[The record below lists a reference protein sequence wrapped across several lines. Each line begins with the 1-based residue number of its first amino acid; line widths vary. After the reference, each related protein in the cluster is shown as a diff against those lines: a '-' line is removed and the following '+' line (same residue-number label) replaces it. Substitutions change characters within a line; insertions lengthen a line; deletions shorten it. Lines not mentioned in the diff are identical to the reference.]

1 MDCLRIV
8 GGQRLSG
15 KVSLSG
21 AKNAALPLLFAG
33 LLTDK
38 KLQFENIPNLSDIH
52 TTLRLLEGV
61 GAEVEFNEL
70 KKTVSVFCPAVTSC
84 EAPYDLVRTMRASIL
99 ILAPL
104 LARVGEARVSLPG
117 GCAIGARPVDLHLM
131 ALEALGATFN
141 LENGY
146 VHGTLKS
153 GGFLGSE
160 IHFPFP
166 SVGATETALMA
177 CAAATGT
184 SVIHNAAR
192 EPEITDLSMLL
203 VSMGAKIEGMGSSK
217 LTITGAKLRPTK
229 AHRVIP
235 DRIEAATYLMAGLIT
250 GGNVSAEITGE
261 FLTSVLSVLRDAG
274 AQVSETQDHCIEV
287 ANRGGLSP
295 VKITTAPFPGF
306 PTDVQA
312 QLMALLTQAEGHSE
326 IEETIFENRFMHV
339 PELIR
344 LGARLRIRGNH
355 VDVEGPSAL
364 QGAIVMATDLR
375 ASASL
380 IIAALAAKGETKIRR
395 IYHLDR
401 GYEDLHLK
409 LKSLGA
415 EVYREREN

>member
-8 GGQRLSG
+8 GGRKLAG
-15 KVSLSG
+15 EVPLGG

-33 LLTDK
+33 LLTHK
-38 KLQFENIPNLSDIH
+38 KLQFENVPNLSDIH
-52 TTLRLLEGV
+52 TTFRLLEQV
-61 GAEVEFNEL
+61 GSQTEYDP
-70 KKTVSVFCPAVTSC
+70 KTKTASIHCPSVTSF

-104 LARVGEARVSLPG
+104 LARVGEAKVSLPG
-117 GCAIGARPVDLHLM
+117 GCAIGARPVDLHLK
-131 ALEALGATFN
+131 ALEALGAIFN
-141 LENGY
+141 LESGY
-146 VHGTLKS
+146 VHGKLRS
-153 GGFLGSE
+153 GGFVGAE

-177 CAAATGT
+177 AAAASGT
-184 SVIHNAAR
+184 SVIYNAAR
-192 EPEITDLSMLL
+192 EPEITDLAMLL
-203 VSMGAKIEGMGSSK
+203 QSMGAKIEGLGTST
-217 LTITGAKLRPTK
+217 LTITGATLVPTQ

-250 GGNVSAEITGE
+250 GGRVSAQIPEE
-261 FLTSVLSVLRDAG
+261 FLGSVLDVLKTAG
-274 AQVSETQDHCIEV
+274 AEVLVSPQKGVEV
-287 ANRGGLSP
+287 FANGPLRP

-312 QLMALLTQAEGHSE
+312 QLMALMTHASGQSE

-344 LGARLRIRGNH
+344 LGAKLKIRGNH
-355 VDVEGPSAL
+355 VDVDGPATL

-380 IIAALAAKGETKIRR
+380 IIAGLAAKGETKIRR

-415 EVYREREN
+415 EVYREKQG

>member
-1 MDCLRIV
+1 
-8 GGQRLSG
+8 
-15 KVSLSG
+15 
-21 AKNAALPLLFAG
+21 
-33 LLTDK
+33 
-38 KLQFENIPNLSDIH
+38 
-52 TTLRLLEGV
+52 
-61 GAEVEFNEL
+61 L
-70 KKTVSVFCPAVTSC
+70 K
-84 EAPYDLVRTMRASIL
+84 
-99 ILAPL
+99 
-104 LARVGEARVSLPG
+104 
-117 GCAIGARPVDLHLM
+117 

-146 VHGTLKS
+146 VHGKLKS
-153 GGFLGSE
+153 GGFIGAE

-192 EPEITDLSMLL
+192 EPEITDLAMLL
-203 VSMGAKIEGMGSSK
+203 QSMGAKIEGMGSSV
-217 LTITGAKLRPTK
+217 LTVTGAKLVPTK
-229 AHRVIP
+229 AHSVIP

-250 GGNVSAEITGE
+250 GGKVSAEIPEE

-274 AQVSETQDHCIEV
+274 AEVSKTQDHCIEITH
-287 ANRGGLSP
+287 RGGLRP

-355 VDVEGPSAL
+355 VDVEGASAL

-415 EVYREREN
+415 EVYREHET